1 MGRGPR
7 REQGRVPGCIPEDRW
22 AWPAAGAD
30 LHGFPLS
37 ALEEDERL
45 ERGLEQ
51 RRRKLSRQL
60 SRRERCVLS

>member
-1 MGRGPR
+1 VGAGGRWDLGRPQGSRRAGPDSN
-7 REQGRVPGCIPEDRW
+7 PFLP
-22 AWPAAGAD
+22 
-30 LHGFPLS
+30 S

-60 SRRERCVLS
+60 SRRERCTLS